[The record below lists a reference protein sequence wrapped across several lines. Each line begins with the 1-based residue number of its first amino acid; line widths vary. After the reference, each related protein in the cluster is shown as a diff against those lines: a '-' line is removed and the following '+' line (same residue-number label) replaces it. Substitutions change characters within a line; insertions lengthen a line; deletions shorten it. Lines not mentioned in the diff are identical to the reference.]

1 MCWMGLCVVFCLEFG
16 LCVIARF
23 RKLRGTNDYEWFCG
37 RVGICGAKGVVS
49 ILLYSSLYVF
59 GLVDNFVLYSFICVS
74 KSILFFDDEK
84 IPKNPANNMHAT
96 LACLFTCVCIAHV
109 L

>member
-1 MCWMGLCVVFCLEFG
+1 MGLCDIFGLKLG

-23 RKLRGTNDYEWFCG
+23 RKLRETEDNGLLCG
-37 RVGICGAKGVVS
+37 RDGNCGAVGVTS
-49 ILLYSSLYVF
+49 MLLCSSSYVF
-59 GLVDNFVLYSFICVS
+59 CLVAIFVLYSFICAS
-74 KSILFFDDEK
+74 RRILFIDEEK
-84 IPKNPANNMHAT
+84 IPKTPANSMRAT

>member
-1 MCWMGLCVVFCLEFG
+1 MGLCDIFGQKFG

-23 RKLRGTNDYEWFCG
+23 RKLRGTKDNGWLCG
-37 RVGICGAKGVVS
+37 RGGNCGAVGVTS
-49 ILLYSSLYVF
+49 MLLCSSSYVF
-59 GLVDNFVLYSFICVS
+59 CLVAIFVLYSFICAAS
-74 KSILFFDDEK
+74 RRILFIDEEK
-84 IPKNPANNMHAT
+84 IPKNLANSMLAT